1 MRVQSTTPVVR
12 GVALA
17 FALVVFAGASRA
29 EPWFTGP
36 LEAPAA
42 TVSAPG
48 QLTLEPSLSLSNG
61 RASYGQN
68 GQRIATSHP
77 SYTINP
83 QLLFQ
88 LGIAP
93 RVQLTLLAQGAWN
106 RESGE
111 SSSGFGDT
119 GLGLGFALLDEDPET
134 LAPAVRLDL
143 QATLPT
149 GDYQRLDSEL
159 DGSDATGN
167 GSYIASLRLNA
178 AKTFRVGEH
187 VFRPHACVVYDFYSS
202 HANVHGANA
211 YGGGR
216 GTSGTVTP
224 GRSLT
229 AYLSGEYA
237 LSQRWALALD
247 LVYTHSGRNDF
258 DGEAGVQPNGAPASV
273 GNDTAQLY
281 TIAPALEYSWSETRG
296 VVAGATFDVA
306 GRNASQAISLQVQ
319 YSASFD
325 LF

>member
-1 MRVQSTTPVVR
+1 M
-12 GVALA
+12 
-17 FALVVFAGASRA
+17 FAGAPRA
-29 EPWFTGP
+29 EEPWFAGT

-42 TVSAPG
+42 TVNAAG

-61 RASYGQN
+61 RGSYGQN
-68 GQRIATSHP
+68 GQRIANSHP

-83 QLLFQ
+83 LILIKY
-88 LGIAP
+88 GVAP
-93 RVQLTLLAQGAWN
+93 GVQSTLNVQGAWN

-111 SSSGFGDT
+111 SSSSFGDT

-149 GDYQRLDSEL
+149 GDYQRLDPDL
-159 DGSDATGN
+159 DGSDATGS
-167 GSYIASLRLNA
+167 GSYVAGLRLNS
-178 AKTFRVGEH
+178 AKTFTVGEH
-187 VFRPHACVVYDFYSS
+187 AFRPHACVAYDFYFS
-202 HANVHGANA
+202 HVGVHGTNA

-247 LVYTHSGRNDF
+247 LVYTHNGRNKFRGDS
-258 DGEAGVQPNGAPASV
+258 GVQPNGAPASV
-273 GNDTAQLY
+273 GNGTAHLY

-306 GRNASQAISLQVQ
+306 GRNASQAISVQVQ
-319 YSASFD
+319 YSTSFE